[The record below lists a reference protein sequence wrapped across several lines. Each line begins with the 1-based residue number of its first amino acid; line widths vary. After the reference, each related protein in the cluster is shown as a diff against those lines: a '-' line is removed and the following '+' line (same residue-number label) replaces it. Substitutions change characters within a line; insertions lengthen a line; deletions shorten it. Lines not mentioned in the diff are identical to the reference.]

1 MKLSPDS
8 LLLSTRL
15 KIPAPRKNY
24 VARRALFG
32 QLAQCSEMGVVFVR
46 GAAGTGKTTLLS
58 SFLREAELPNV
69 GWLTVDPSIANVH
82 SFWLYFTAAARGFL
96 DDGGLLELMRSN
108 PDSAHMENLLTLLIN
123 RLCDVGDC
131 TMALDDVHCI
141 RDAAL
146 ARTLEFFLGA
156 MPENV
161 HLFLLSRED
170 PPVYLGPL
178 AMAGRLLY
186 IDSRQMALTPE
197 EGMQFLRQTLGLA
210 ASDAELR
217 RLTDYAEGWVGGL
230 QLAAAAG
237 AQRFSENLLRA
248 GGGIA
253 AEYLTREIFESLL
266 PEEREFLTGT
276 GFLPYFDAAV
286 CASLF
291 DSFSKPRFDAMVER
305 LTRKNLFILCMDEQ
319 NGVYRYHNILS
330 DYLAQQFS
338 RLPEERRQSLHA
350 RAADAYERRG
360 DLEEALRQY
369 CAAGDYG
376 SVLRAAHGMD
386 GNIEAWGCLNL
397 VPSERLIGD
406 PDLTAQCFLYN
417 LGNLDLERCRVLYRK
432 FQERYG
438 DSDIFR
444 ALQFARPYL
453 ENSRGILPEYS
464 ALTPEQ
470 IEALPLGDASKAVIR
485 VENTAA
491 LLSEARYT
499 EAEVCVRQ
507 SLCSER
513 DFIRFLAYDQLAQL
527 FEETGRLNESLDAYA
542 QARSLF
548 SESSL
553 FSGFSTNYYFGIA
566 GVYMRRMELERAE
579 EALRNA
585 KETLDSHRFHMDVA
599 DMTLAFHLAELK
611 FLRGDAEGGARAVE
625 GIRSEYPAYSVLAL
639 GRLVHE
645 LDCAGLLGGALA
657 DAFLLALEQTPNYRD
672 QPFFRLLRARLLFE
686 RGNAAEGL
694 AETERVLAF
703 CRASQNRLWLV
714 EGDLL
719 KLRMLEQNAAAREKA
734 GLLRETVFYAHRD
747 RILMP
752 FYLNRAFLAA
762 PLAAL
767 SGMAASQSGLSA
779 PEAAFAREA
788 AALCA
793 HTPCAPASAKS
804 EPEGERL
811 SAREAEVLG
820 ELARG
825 ITNREIAQRLCISQA
840 TVKTHVLS
848 IFGKLGVSS
857 RTMAVEEGRKKGLL
871 P

>member
-1 MKLSPDS
+1 MKLPSDS

-15 KIPAPRKNY
+15 KIPAPRRNY

-32 QLAQCSEMGVVFVR
+32 QLSHYAQMGVIFVR

-58 SFLREAELPNV
+58 SFLHEAELPNA

-123 RLCDVGDC
+123 RLCDAGDC
-131 TMALDDVHCI
+131 AMVLDDVHCI

-178 AMAGRLLY
+178 AVAGRLLY
-186 IDSRQMALTPE
+186 IDSRQMAFTPG
-197 EGMQFLRQTLGLA
+197 EGMQFLRQTLGLEA
-210 ASDAELR
+210 DDAELR

-237 AQRFSENLLRA
+237 PERLSGSLLRA

-266 PEEREFLTGT
+266 PGEREFLTGT

-291 DSFSKPRFDAMVER
+291 DGFSKARFDAMVEA

-319 NGVYRYHNILS
+319 GGVYRYHNILS
-330 DYLAQQFS
+330 DYLAQRFS
-338 RLPEERRQSLHA
+338 RLPEERRQSLYA
-350 RAADAYERRG
+350 RAAAAYERRG

-386 GNIEAWGCLNL
+386 GNIEACGCLNL
-397 VPSERLIGD
+397 VPPDRLIED
-406 PDLTAQCFLYN
+406 PDLAAQCFLYN
-417 LGNLDLERCRVLYRK
+417 LGCLDLERCRALYRK

-453 ENSRGILPEYS
+453 ESSRGILPEYC
-464 ALTPEQ
+464 ALTAEQ
-470 IEALPLGDASKAVIR
+470 IEGLPLGDASKTVVL

-491 LLSEARYT
+491 LLSEARYA
-499 EAEVCVRQ
+499 EAEACVRR
-507 SLCSER
+507 SLSSECGS
-513 DFIRFLAYDQLAQL
+513 DFIRFLAFGQMAQL
-527 FEETGRLNESLDAYA
+527 FEETGRLGESLDAYA
-542 QARSLF
+542 QARTLI
-548 SESSL
+548 SSSPL
-553 FSGFSTNYYFGIA
+553 LSGIGTNYYFGIA
-566 GVYMRRMELERAE
+566 GVYMRRMELARAE
-579 EALRNA
+579 EALCKA
-585 KETLDSHRFHMDVA
+585 KETLDAHRFHMDVA

-625 GIRSEYPAYSVLAL
+625 GIRSEYPAYSVLTL
-639 GRLVHE
+639 GRLIHE
-645 LDCAGLLGGALA
+645 LDCVGLLGGALA
-657 DAFLLALEQTPNYRD
+657 DAFLSALEQAPNYRE

-686 RGNAAEGL
+686 RGKGAEGL

-719 KLRMLEQNAAAREKA
+719 KLRMLGQNAAPREAA
-734 GLLRETVFYAHRD
+734 GLLREAIFYAHRD
-747 RILMP
+747 RILLP

-767 SGMAASQSGLSA
+767 SDAAASQSGLSA

-793 HTPCAPASAKS
+793 HTPCAPAESGA
-804 EPEGERL
+804 EGERL

-857 RTMAVEEGRKKGLL
+857 RIMAVEEGRKKGLL